1 MPWPW
6 DDEEDN
12 EDFSRSGGG
21 SDTWATQEEL
31 RDEYRRSMQ
40 EPEETPVEPWEEAY
54 GGSERDL
61 PGFTES
67 SNAIP
72 DPRRQPGPPE
82 TMGGRPGAVDPP
94 GYFQGRQSPE
104 AAAPRAP
111 QIFNQR
117 GGQWVEQTD
126 QPSAADLRAL
136 TEDPFGAT
144 ARRLRDR
151 WREQEGVSARER
163 QRLEWDG
170 ATQEERARQEVREM
184 TAEMPITQRD
194 RIQMQRLSNEIARIS
209 DLADS
214 NTITSTVAAAAIARR
229 GAQLTDLRQRETD
242 ERTRTESEERQRA
255 SRLQQAAILQQAGW
269 TAEAAVIFDEVANR
283 GRPRTP
289 SGDIAHRDEQGAV
302 IGHSVPAENGQRQFV
317 PAQGGEGERRSE
329 SQQRLQIADERQI
342 ATIEDRVNREMD
354 RREDNY
360 RSQLRAWEDRVAA
373 IRRDA
378 RERQVTV
385 QDQDL
390 PPPPRADAWIHDPDR
405 RDAEFY
411 RRLTRSLSL
420 TGRSLPTGY
429 GPAPQEPVVGPQR
442 PAAAP
447 QGEAAPSAGAAQAP
461 AARQGPPIPQVQ
473 AVTGEVAQ
481 AVLQDYS
488 RRISD
493 LPAGERSTASAL
505 LTRARRLWEEYGAR
519 MPPPVIQEYAD
530 LSRRI
535 DEQLMRS
542 PPVPAGAGPAIANA
556 IQQDRAFQG
565 R

>member
-317 PAQGGEGERRSE
+317 PAQQNETEGSPRV
-329 SQQRLQIADERQI
+329 RLQQQHQQAQRAAAEQVRRQTLANDI
-342 ATIEDRVNREMD
+342 DDQMEKEIRDSQTMGPDGKTPKVKPEPWMANPTLRLAEARSRID
-354 RREDNY
+354 RRMSLANPGGPEQEMQQHQ
-360 RSQLRAWEDRVAA
+360 RRQSEIHEQLRQPE
-373 IRRDA
+373 
-378 RERQVTV
+378 
-385 QDQDL
+385 
-390 PPPPRADAWIHDPDR
+390 
-405 RDAEFY
+405 
-411 RRLTRSLSL
+411 L
-420 TGRSLPTGY
+420 TGAQQHLLV
-429 GPAPQEPVVGPQR
+429 QELSAIGARLQVLR
-442 PAAAP
+442 PAGQAS
-447 QGEAAPSAGAAQAP
+447 QGQAAPSPGATQAP
-461 AARQGPPIPQVQ
+461 AAPTQPAQVMGTLRSAAANIPEGPRGDVLRLIDEADALLRSANGNHRSLSPDDFVRYQRLDAEIQRALRRGYGQVQ
-473 AVTGEVAQ
+473 G
-481 AVLQDYS
+481 Y
-488 RRISD
+488 
-493 LPAGERSTASAL
+493 
-505 LTRARRLWEEYGAR
+505 
-519 MPPPVIQEYAD
+519 
-530 LSRRI
+530 
-535 DEQLMRS
+535 
-542 PPVPAGAGPAIANA
+542 
-556 IQQDRAFQG
+556 
-565 R
+565 